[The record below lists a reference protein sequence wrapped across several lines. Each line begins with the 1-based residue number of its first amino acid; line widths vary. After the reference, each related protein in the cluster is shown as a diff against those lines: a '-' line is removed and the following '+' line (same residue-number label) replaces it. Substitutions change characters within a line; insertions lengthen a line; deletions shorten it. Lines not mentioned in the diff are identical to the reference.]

1 MIMIGRMAG
10 VVLGGGMD
18 LALGGTVVPV
28 VGVAEAEVDTIVTA
42 MELEDTEDLVIG
54 LEVEED
60 LVIGLEVEEDQGVE
74 AVGLVLVAVGLVVI
88 KKDLEMLHAA
98 CPPLAFAMAYTP
110 YKLLHNPLV

>member
-42 MELEDTEDLVIG
+42 MELEDT
-54 LEVEED
+54 ED